1 MKKISVSKKT
11 FDMLTKLYRIG
22 GFVLVVMALTAFS
35 FILNKLVQFVFMF
48 MSYFMTKGRYKFQ
61 WHSKSMKHCLKASI
75 IIFAIAILIVP
86 DGSYSIVISGIL
98 GALMSYISYFVG
110 SYIQVEKSYD
120 ELRIKYK
127 ELEIKYEELNK
138 FKVNGSTP
146 EQLEERC
153 RLIGFK
159 PKAIEFCLRAFTD
172 KFGCYTDCELAEYY
186 CVELQSIKNK
196 KYIYRQKLEK

>member
-11 FDMLTKLYRIG
+11 FDMLAKLYRIG
-22 GFVLVVMALTAFS
+22 GFVLVVTALTVFS
-35 FILNKLVQFVFMF
+35 FMLNKLVQFVLMF
-48 MSYFMTKGRYKFQ
+48 MSYFMTKGRYEFQ
-61 WHSKSMKHCLKASI
+61 WHSKHMKKCLVASI
-75 IIFAIAILIVP
+75 LIFVIAVLIVP
-86 DGSYSIVISGIL
+86 STGYSIVLCGIF
-98 GALMSYISYFVG
+98 GAGMSYISYFVG
-110 SYIQVEKSYD
+110 SYIKVEKSYD
-120 ELRIKYK
+120 ELQIKYK

-146 EQLEERC
+146 KQLEERC